1 MYAERREKQLFF
13 VPHHP
18 PLSSPNALTKASI
31 SNQPN
36 ETRAACRIFYKAP
49 RKRGIVH

>member
-36 ETRAACRIFYKAP
+36 TPAACRVFYKAQ